1 MKILSTQ
8 RISKDIFKEYEAHFI
23 RELWN
28 GLYDIEKFPEI
39 LKERD
44 IFTENE
50 YNLDKDWF
58 FEESDYKNIS
68 IEFMMYSRKEFISIL
83 RSVSKIKEY
92 NISLY
97 HELIQKLKN
106 DER

>member
-1 MKILSTQ
+1 MKIQSIQ
-8 RISKDIFKEYEAHFI
+8 RISKEIFKEHEAHFI

-28 GLYDIEKFPEI
+28 GLFDIENFLEI
-39 LKERD
+39 LKERG

-68 IEFMMYSRKEFISIL
+68 IEFKMYSPKEFVSIL
-83 RSVSKIKEY
+83 RSVSKIKDY

-97 HELIQKLKN
+97 HELIQKLEN